1 MVLFPRWTKLW
12 TGSPFL
18 SPPQEF
24 TRQQPKIFHRQRSQ
38 DNTPG
43 RQFSLK
49 LTTMTITMHDG
60 ISDWFV
66 MHFGRFPNSLLTGYL
81 GWYFW
86 CISDI
91 SEKRGSSL
99 LENHK
104 DMASRYDLRQF
115 RDFYVYELQNIE
127 REIARLG
134 GITRFQTLKQTGGDL
149 ARFQYLF
156 SRREFL
162 LDQIR
167 TIEPQIG
174 LNVYIRREEN

>member
-1 MVLFPRWTKLW
+1 MCTLNSKCNTKVANGLAAKECQFDSPSPQPGMVLFPRWTQLW

-24 TRQQPKIFHRQRSQ
+24 TRQQPKIFDRPRSQ

-49 LTTMTITMHDG
+49 LTTTTITMHDG

-66 MHFGRFPNSLLTGYL
+66 MHFRRFPNSLLTGYL

-99 LENHK
+99 FENHLK
-104 DMASRYDLRQF
+104 WLEISIIFILD
-115 RDFYVYELQNIE
+115 N
-127 REIARLG
+127 RETFTTMNSNR
-134 GITRFQTLKQTGGDL
+134 
-149 ARFQYLF
+149 
-156 SRREFL
+156 
-162 LDQIR
+162 
-167 TIEPQIG
+167 
-174 LNVYIRREEN
+174 